1 MDQLIYSTSRCL
13 LGQTKEEKEIWPRA
27 QISPHASGY
36 CIQVETADNDFSWQ
50 GLPPSTTDS
59 RPFSYLFTRDSE
71 YTDDDWGT
79 GWSEDGNGATG
90 WSEDGNWAT
99 GWSEDDNWGI
109 GWSENGNWATDWSE
123 DDNLG
128 TGWSE
133 DRISIY
139 AESCVEVAVVDED
152 DGGPDACVEEIKAVV
167 SGGKLPQKDDEG
179 FGKMEIG
186 LWKESSIEI
195 EWPISA
201 KGQEETRKGPYT
213 SSQKMLLVGE
223 GDFSFSACLAVAFGT
238 AANMVATSLDSREF
252 LLENYSMAMW
262 NILELTS
269 RGCMVMHGVDA
280 TKMASHHSLHTMI
293 FDRIIFNF
301 PHAGIFRNS
310 GASPTSQICQHQ
322 RLVSMFLENAKGMI
336 KEDGEIHITHKS
348 NDFFQLWEIQQL
360 AADEGLYLV
369 EAVRFN
375 HRDYQGYSTKF
386 GFGGDKYFNCNPS
399 KTYKFGL
406 MWY

>member
-1 MDQLIYSTSRCL
+1 MGKLKSKDSMDQLISSTSRCL

-27 QISPHASGY
+27 QISPHASDY
-36 CIQVETADNDFSWQ
+36 CIQVETAYNDFSWQ
-50 GLPPSTTDS
+50 ELPPSTTDS

-71 YTDDDWGT
+71 YTDDNWGT
-79 GWSEDGNGATG
+79 R
-90 WSEDGNWAT
+90 WSEDGNWA
-99 GWSEDDNWGI
+99 
-109 GWSENGNWATDWSE
+109 
-123 DDNLG
+123 

-139 AESCVEVAVVDED
+139 AESCAEVVVVDED
-152 DGGPDACVEEIKAVV
+152 DGLPDACVEEIKAVV

-201 KGQEETRKGPYT
+201 KGQAETRKGPYT

-252 LLENYSMAMW
+252 LLENYSMAEW

-280 TKMASHHSLHTMI
+280 TKMASHHGLHAMI

-310 GASPTSQICQHQ
+310 GASLTSQICQHQ
-322 RLVSMFLENAKGMI
+322 SLVSMFLENAKGMI

-348 NDFFQLWEIQQL
+348 NDFFQQWEIQQL
-360 AADEGLYLV
+360 AADEGLYLI
-369 EAVRFN
+369 EAVHFN

-386 GFGGDKYFNCNPS
+386 GFGGDKCFNCNPS